1 MPEAPPH
8 SHGHRAPLF
17 PLNCGWQPH
26 RRHHRRGHPPP
37 CRGPAAI
44 GHRRSNSPHPRDPL
58 HPPVLRHRF
67 PAEEPDPQ
75 RRTAA
80 GLATDRN
87 PVEPP
92 PFLRA
97 VNAVSPSFSLACGP
111 APRRRPPPSLPR
123 GWANW
128 ATSTPPRA
136 LAPGGPK
143 SPPPPGPASWKFLS
157 FFLFPFLFP
166 IFIYIF
172 IC

>member
-1 MPEAPPH
+1 MLEAPPH

-17 PLNCGWQPH
+17 PLYCGRQPH
-26 RRHHRRGHPPP
+26 RRHHRHGHSPP
-37 CRGPAAI
+37 CHGPAAI

-67 PAEEPDPQ
+67 PAKEPDPR

-80 GLATDRN
+80 GLAAGRT
-87 PVEPP
+87 PVEP

-97 VNAVSPSFSLACGP
+97 VNAVSPSLSLACGP
-111 APRRRPPPSLPR
+111 APQRRPPPSPR
-123 GWANW
+123 TAGPTGPQAH
-128 ATSTPPRA
+128 PRA
-136 LAPGGPK
+136 RARAWWAK
-143 SPPPPGPASWKFLS
+143 IPPGPASWKFL
-157 FFLFPFLFP
+157 FLFLFPFLFP